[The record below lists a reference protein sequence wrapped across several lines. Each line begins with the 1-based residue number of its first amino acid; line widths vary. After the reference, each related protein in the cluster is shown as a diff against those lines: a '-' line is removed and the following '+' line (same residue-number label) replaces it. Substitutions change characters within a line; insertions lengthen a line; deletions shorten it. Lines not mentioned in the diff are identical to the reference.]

1 MKSEKK
7 SFFWTMRM
15 YIVLCVLYFHHF
27 NDVQSGFEMF
37 IRCNIFHD
45 ARVLTYAQNVLSN
58 MLLHTI
64 ANQKYSQLFK
74 QQENRTDFNQTA
86 GGLI

>member
-1 MKSEKK
+1 M
-7 SFFWTMRM
+7 
-15 YIVLCVLYFHHF
+15 
-27 NDVQSGFEMF
+27 
-37 IRCNIFHD
+37 
-45 ARVLTYAQNVLSN
+45 LTYAQNVLSN

-86 GGLI
+86 GGADLIQRKRKIVFVPSIRFHLSNKCDMNLDRLSVIGRE